1 MMDKRCFLGFDTS
14 CYTTSVAC
22 VDGEGIVLDERAV
35 LSVPLGGR
43 GLRQSDA
50 LFQHNR
56 NLPALLERLFQAVGD
71 RRVGAV
77 AYSAAPTAA
86 PDSYMPV
93 FLAGRLAA
101 TAAAGALGVPLLPVT
116 HQAGHLRAA
125 LFGNESLLAG
135 GTLLAVHLSGGTTD
149 LLRVTLHG
157 GHIGEI
163 VRLGGSGD
171 LHAGQLVDRVGV
183 AAGLPFP
190 CGRALEALARQAQD
204 RSIRIPASVRG
215 LDCSLSGAETKI
227 LRLIDAGAVS
237 PQDAAAEVFSLLAR
251 SILRMLAAAAEQT
264 GVRRALLAG
273 GVASSA
279 HLRAL
284 LTERV
289 RRRRLN
295 LELYFARPELAGDN
309 AVGVALL
316 GLEKRRETEA

>member
-56 NLPALLERLFQAVGD
+56 NLPVLLERLFRAVGD
-71 RRVGAV
+71 RQVAAV

-86 PDSYMPV
+86 PGSYMPV
-93 FLAGRLAA
+93 FLAGRLVAA
-101 TAAAGALGVPLLPVT
+101 AAAGALGVPLLPVT

-125 LFGNESLLAG
+125 LFGNEPLLAG

-149 LLRVTLHG
+149 LLRVELRG
-157 GHIGEI
+157 GYIGEI

-190 CGRALEALARQAQD
+190 CGRALEALARQAKD

-215 LDCSLSGAETKI
+215 LDCSLSGAET
-227 LRLIDAGAVS
+227 RA
-237 PQDAAAEVFSLLAR
+237 QHLLAGGVPPADVAYAVYDCIAR
-251 SILRMLAAAAEQT
+251 TLAK
-264 GVRRALLAG
+264 LLSAVAGESGCGTVLLSG

-279 HLRAL
+279 LLREL
-284 LTERV
+284 LAARIAPDV
-289 RRRRLN
+289 R
-295 LELYFARPELAGDN
+295 LYFGRSELSSDN

-316 GLEKRRETEA
+316 AADGEGGDPRG